1 MSPDKIEAA
10 GLAVSLM
17 AIIAAFIFISQ
28 TSFPSFTY
36 AKGNWIKIRNSENIG
51 SRTANFIWN
60 YRYLDLLAQAIIL
73 FGAAAGCLAILRE
86 EREEKPH
93 DRT

>member
-1 MSPDKIEAA
+1 MSPDKIEVA

-28 TSFPSFTY
+28 ASFPAFTY
-36 AKGNWIKIRNSENIG
+36 AKNDWIKVGTSENVG
-51 SRTANFIWN
+51 SEIANFMWN
-60 YRYLDLLAQAIIL
+60 YRSLDLLAQAIIL